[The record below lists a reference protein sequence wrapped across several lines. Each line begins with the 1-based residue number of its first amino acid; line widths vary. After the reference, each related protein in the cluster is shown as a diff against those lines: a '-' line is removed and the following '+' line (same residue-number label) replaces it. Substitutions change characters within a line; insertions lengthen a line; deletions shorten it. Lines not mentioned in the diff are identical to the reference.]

1 MKKVLALVLA
11 VIMVCTMAF
20 AVEVGGTATTTP
32 STSTYQY
39 SKVVFPGQSIK
50 FKTDD
55 LVVGTSVTLNDNDI
69 KDGKIKVSVAF
80 ERGADKIASQ
90 GWVKDGSEWKY
101 ILTTKEG
108 VVAADGTPDI
118 IIASIVVSKTGV
130 YAPLNK
136 LTFTK
141 TEADGTV
148 KYASNLI
155 ANIPTMHNNSGFNT
169 LKTIADSTN
178 GLGLCLGFDYGYLSD
193 DIVIAADGLS
203 ITAPAT
209 LVVDTI
215 YTVKRTAIANAKSA
229 VVLGK
234 DVTATGTP
242 FTYSYTLKAG
252 ESVMYTNIGAVPT
265 DSTSAPYKALY
276 KNLLDHDAVIVANSQ
291 LESELMPSKA
301 VTLTYDGAKDS
312 YKMYMVKADGSVVD
326 LNDKFDDNKVLTAT
340 ATLTGPVIVTDKALT
355 ATGTAAGSTTTNPGT
370 GANDVVGVAAALA
383 VVALVSGAAISL
395 KK

>member
-11 VIMVCTMAF
+11 VIMVCTMAM
-20 AVEVGGTATTTP
+20 AVKVDTTTTATAP
-32 STSTYQY
+32 TSTYQY
-39 SKVVFPGQSIK
+39 SKVVFPGQSIIFDK
-50 FKTDD
+50 GD
-55 LVVGTSVTLNDNDI
+55 LATGLNDNDI
-69 KDGKIKVSVAF
+69 KDGKIKVTVNF
-80 ERGADKIASQ
+80 ERGADKVASQ
-90 GWVKDGSEWKY
+90 GWVKTNDAADPYKY
-101 ILTTKEG
+101 VITTKEG

-118 IIASIVVSKTGV
+118 IIASIVVTKTGV
-130 YAPLNK
+130 YAPLNEQK
-136 LTFTK
+136 FTK

-148 KYASNLI
+148 KYASTPI
-155 ANIPTMHNNSGFNT
+155 ASGIPTMSNNSGFNT
-169 LKTIADSTN
+169 LETIANMTN
-178 GLGLCLGFDYGYLSD
+178 NLALCLGFDYGYLSD

-209 LVVDTI
+209 LSVDTI

-234 DVTATGTP
+234 GVNDTHTP

-291 LESELMPSKA
+291 LENELMPSKA

-326 LNDKFDDNKVLTAT
+326 LNAKFDANKVLTAT

-355 ATGTAAGSTTTNPGT
+355 AAGTTTGTTTNPGT

>member
-11 VIMVCTMAF
+11 VIMVCTMAM
-20 AVEVGGTATTTP
+20 AVTVGGTTTTTP
-32 STSTYQY
+32 TPSTYQY
-39 SKVVFPGQSIK
+39 SKVVFPGLSIK
-50 FKTDD
+50 FDKTD
-55 LVVGTSVTLNDNDI
+55 LVTGTGITLNDDDI

-90 GWVKDGSEWKY
+90 GWVKDGADWKY
-101 ILTTKEG
+101 VLTTKEG

-155 ANIPTMHNNSGFNT
+155 ANIPTMNNDSGFNT
-169 LKTIADSTN
+169 MKTIADSTN
-178 GLGLCLGFDYGYLSD
+178 GVGLCLGFDYGYLSD

-203 ITAPAT
+203 ITAPTTIAEN
-209 LVVDTI
+209 TI
-215 YTVKRTAIANAKSA
+215 YTVKRTAAANAKSS
-229 VVLGK
+229 VTLGEK
-234 DVTATGTP
+234 ATAASP
-242 FTYSYTLKAG
+242 FGYFYTLKAG
-252 ESVMYTNIGAVPT
+252 ESVMFTDIGTVPNN
-265 DSTSAPYKALY
+265 STSAPYKALY

-291 LESELMPSKA
+291 LESVKMPSKA
-301 VTLTYDGAKDS
+301 VTLTYDGAKDN

-326 LNDKFDDNKVLTAT
+326 LNAKFDDNKVLTAT

-355 ATGTAAGSTTTNPGT
+355 AAAAPATPGTTTNPGT

>member
-11 VIMVCTMAF
+11 VIMVCTMAM
-20 AVEVGGTATTTP
+20 AVDVGGTTTTTP
-32 STSTYQY
+32 TTSTYQY

-50 FKTDD
+50 FEKDD
-55 LVVGTSVTLNDNDI
+55 LVAGTAITLNDDDI

-90 GWVKDGSEWKY
+90 GWVKDGADWKY
-101 ILTTKEG
+101 VLTTKEG

-148 KYASNLI
+148 KYAFALNTD
-155 ANIPTMHNNSGFNT
+155 IPCISAVGFNT
-169 LKTIADSTN
+169 LKAIADSTN
-178 GLGLCLGFDYGYLSD
+178 SAGLCLGFDYGYLSD

-215 YTVKRTAIANAKSA
+215 YTVKRTAIANAKSS
-229 VVLGK
+229 VTLG
-234 DVTATGTP
+234 VEATASSP
-242 FTYSYTLKAG
+242 FGYFYTLKAG
-252 ESVMYTNIGAVPT
+252 ESVMYTNIGTVPAN
-265 DSTSAPYKALY
+265 SNSAPYKALY

-326 LNDKFDDNKVLTAT
+326 LNAKFDANKVLTAT

>member
-20 AVEVGGTATTTP
+20 AAVEVGGTTTTTP
-32 STSTYQY
+32 TPSTYQY
-39 SKVVFPGQSIK
+39 SKVVFPGLSIK
-50 FKTDD
+50 FDKTD
-55 LVVGTSVTLNDNDI
+55 LVTGTAVVLSDDDI

-90 GWVKDGSEWKY
+90 GWVKDGADWKY

-118 IIASIVVSKTGV
+118 IIASIVVTKTGV
-130 YAPLNK
+130 YAPLNEMK
-136 LTFTK
+136 FTK

-148 KYASNLI
+148 KYAFALNTD
-155 ANIPTMHNNSGFNT
+155 IPCISAVGFNT
-169 LKTIADSTN
+169 LKAIADSTN
-178 GLGLCLGFDYGYLSD
+178 SAGLCLGFDYGYLSD
-193 DIVIAADGLS
+193 DIVIAKDGLS

-209 LVVDTI
+209 IAENTI
-215 YTVKRTAIANAKSA
+215 YTVKRTAAANAKSS
-229 VVLGK
+229 VTLGEK
-234 DVTATGTP
+234 ATAASP
-242 FTYSYTLKAG
+242 FGYFFTLKAG
-252 ESVMYTNIGAVPT
+252 ESVMFTDIGTVPVNTN
-265 DSTSAPYKALY
+265 SAPYKALY

-291 LESELMPSKA
+291 LESVKMPSKA
-301 VTLTYDGAKDS
+301 VTLTYDGAKDN

-326 LNDKFDDNKVLTAT
+326 LNAKFDDNKVLTAT

-355 ATGTAAGSTTTNPGT
+355 AAGTTAGTTTTNPGT

>member
-11 VIMVCTMAF
+11 VIMVCTMAM
-20 AVEVGGTATTTP
+20 AVEVGGTTTTTP
-32 STSTYQY
+32 TPSTYQY

-50 FKTDD
+50 FDTDD
-55 LVVGTSVTLNDNDI
+55 LVAGTSVTLNDNDI

-90 GWVKDGSEWKY
+90 GWVKDGADWKY

-118 IIASIVVSKTGV
+118 IIASIVVTKTGV
-130 YAPLNK
+130 YTPLNK
-136 LTFTK
+136 MTFTK

-148 KYASNLI
+148 KYAFALNT
-155 ANIPTMHNNSGFNT
+155 NIPCVSAVGFNT
-169 LKTIADSTN
+169 LKAIADSTN
-178 GLGLCLGFDYGYLSD
+178 SAGLCLGFDYGYLSD

-209 LVVDTI
+209 LAVDTI
-215 YTVKRTAIANAKSA
+215 YTVKRTAIANAKSS
-229 VVLGK
+229 VTLG
-234 DVTATGTP
+234 VAATTSSP
-242 FTYSYTLKAG
+242 FGYFYTLKAG
-252 ESVMYTNIGAVPT
+252 ESVMYTNIGTVPT
-265 DSTSAPYKALY
+265 DSNSAPYKALY

-326 LNDKFDDNKVLTAT
+326 LNAKFDDNKVLTAT

-355 ATGTAAGSTTTNPGT
+355 AVGTTSTGTTTNPGT

>member
-11 VIMVCTMAF
+11 VIMVCTMAM
-20 AVEVGGTATTTP
+20 AVDVTTTTTP
-32 STSTYQY
+32 E
-39 SKVVFPGQSIK
+39 
-50 FKTDD
+50 
-55 LVVGTSVTLNDNDI
+55 GTSAGPYAVAKPGTSLEVTFNATTDGI
-69 KDGKIKVSVAF
+69 HFYEKDGKFVPANNVVTVTFAKGGELV
-80 ERGADKIASQ
+80 ASQ
-90 GWVKDGSEWKY
+90 GWVKDGADWKY
-101 ILTTKEG
+101 VLTTKEG

-148 KYASNLI
+148 KYAFALNTD
-155 ANIPTMHNNSGFNT
+155 IPCISAVGFNT
-169 LKTIADSTN
+169 LKAIADSTN
-178 GLGLCLGFDYGYLSD
+178 SAGLCLGFDYGYLSD

-215 YTVKRTAIANAKSA
+215 YTVKRTAIANAKSS
-229 VVLGK
+229 VTLG
-234 DVTATGTP
+234 VEATASSP
-242 FTYSYTLKAG
+242 FGYFYTLKAG
-252 ESVMYTNIGAVPT
+252 ESVMYTNIGTVPAN
-265 DSTSAPYKALY
+265 SNSAPYKALY

-326 LNDKFDDNKVLTAT
+326 LNAKFDANKVLTAT

>member
-11 VIMVCTMAF
+11 VVMVCTMAM
-20 AVEVGGTATTTP
+20 AVKVDTTTTATAP
-32 STSTYQY
+32 TSTYQY
-39 SKVVFPGQSIK
+39 SKVVFPGQSIIFDK
-50 FKTDD
+50 GD
-55 LVVGTSVTLNDNDI
+55 LATGLNDNDI
-69 KDGKIKVSVAF
+69 KDGKIKVTVNF
-80 ERGADKIASQ
+80 ERGADKVASQ
-90 GWVKDGSEWKY
+90 GWVKTNEADPYKY
-101 ILTTKEG
+101 VITTKEG

-118 IIASIVVSKTGV
+118 IIASIVVTKTGV
-130 YAPLNK
+130 YAPLNERK
-136 LTFTK
+136 FTK
-141 TEADGTV
+141 TETDGTV
-148 KYASNLI
+148 KYASTPI
-155 ANIPTMHNNSGFNT
+155 AGGIPTMSNNSGFNT
-169 LKTIADSTN
+169 LETIANKTN
-178 GLGLCLGFDYGYLSD
+178 NLALCLGFDYGYLSD

-209 LVVDTI
+209 LSVDTI

-252 ESVMYTNIGAVPT
+252 ESVMYTNIGTVPT

-291 LESELMPSKA
+291 LENELMPSKA
-301 VTLTYDGAKDS
+301 VTLTYDGAKDN

-326 LNDKFDDNKVLTAT
+326 LNAKFDANKVLTAT

>member
-50 FKTDD
+50 FEKDD
-55 LVVGTSVTLNDNDI
+55 LVVGTSVALNDNDI

-80 ERGADKIASQ
+80 DRGADKIASQ
-90 GWVKDGSEWKY
+90 GWVKDGAVWKY
-101 ILTTKEG
+101 VLTTKEG

-215 YTVKRTAIANAKSA
+215 YTVKRTAIANAKSS
-229 VVLGK
+229 VTLG
-234 DVTATGTP
+234 VAATTSSP
-242 FTYSYTLKAG
+242 FGYFYTLKAG
-252 ESVMYTNIGAVPT
+252 ESVMYTNIGTVPT
-265 DSTSAPYKALY
+265 DSNSAPYKALY

-326 LNDKFDDNKVLTAT
+326 LNAKFDDNKVLTAT

>member
-11 VIMVCTMAF
+11 VIMVCTMAM
-20 AVEVGGTATTTP
+20 AVEVGGTTTTTP
-32 STSTYQY
+32 TPSIDQY
-39 SKVVFPGQSIK
+39 SKVVFPGLSIK
-50 FKTDD
+50 FDKAD
-55 LVVGTSVTLNDNDI
+55 LVTGTAVALSDDDI

-90 GWVKDGSEWKY
+90 GWVKDGADWKY

-118 IIASIVVSKTGV
+118 IIASIVVTKTGV
-130 YAPLNK
+130 YAPLNEMK
-136 LTFTK
+136 FTK

-148 KYASNLI
+148 KYAFALNT
-155 ANIPTMHNNSGFNT
+155 NIPSMTPINFDT
-169 LKTIADSTN
+169 LKAIADSTDSV
-178 GLGLCLGFDYGYLSD
+178 GLCLGFDYGYLSD
-193 DIVIAADGLS
+193 DIVIAKDGLS

-209 LVVDTI
+209 IAENTI
-215 YTVKRTAIANAKSA
+215 YTVKRTTAANAKSS
-229 VVLGK
+229 VTLGEK
-234 DVTATGTP
+234 ATAASP
-242 FTYSYTLKAG
+242 FGYFFTLKAG
-252 ESVMYTNIGAVPT
+252 ESVMFTDIGTVPVDTN
-265 DSTSAPYKALY
+265 SAPYKALY
-276 KNLLDHDAVIVANSQ
+276 KNLLDHDAVIIANSQ
-291 LESELMPSKA
+291 LESVKMPSKA
-301 VTLTYDGAKDS
+301 VTLTYDGAKDN

-326 LNDKFDDNKVLTAT
+326 LNAKFDANKVLTAT

-355 ATGTAAGSTTTNPGT
+355 AAGAVTPGTTTNPGT